1 MNRHE
6 RQLRLDRY
14 FQQINSVILS
24 RQHPLT
30 GLLPAS
36 TAVNAHGDYT
46 DAWVRD
52 NVYSIISA
60 WGLALAYRKLDNNQG
75 RAYLLEQS
83 VVKLMRGLLI
93 AQMKQADKVEQFKN
107 HQSAENAL
115 HAKYETQTG
124 EPVVGDDEWGHLQL
138 DATSLYLLMLAQMT
152 ASGLRI
158 VYTLDEVD
166 FIQNLVHYIGR
177 AYRTPDY
184 GIWERGHKI
193 NHGLR
198 ELNASSIGMA
208 KAALEAMRELNL
220 FGPEGGSDSVIHVVA
235 DEIARTRSTL
245 HAILPRESGSKEVD
259 AALLS
264 VVGFP
269 AFAIEDPE
277 LAQTTRHSVIGKLQG
292 RYGCKR
298 FLLDGHQ
305 TVLEDSNRLHYEP
318 HELKQF
324 EHIES
329 EWPLFFTYLLL
340 DALFRHDQDTAQ
352 DYRTR
357 LEDLAIDDTGQPLLP
372 ELFYVPLEAIEQE
385 RAQPHSQPRLANE
398 NLPLVWAQSLFY
410 LGTMIQDGLLEIT
423 DIDPLQRHL
432 SIGRERSTCVQ
443 IALLAED
450 AAVQRQLLDQ
460 GVVSETLQEVA
471 PIQVRTAKELAEAL
485 YLLGK
490 NDKLQLT
497 GRPPR
502 RIRSLTTS
510 QVFQIHDDTV
520 VFLPELLNQKDFYL
534 NHDNKL
540 LVEQLKNELIY
551 HQRNWDIPGR
561 PLIVLKITAAMLNQ
575 EGQNDLIR
583 LIGELQ
589 QGEVND
595 IPVRLGRLA
604 ELMTTAAK
612 KRLAYLDDYQFEAP
626 PQTTEDKPG
635 QVLKYDPLKTRPLS
649 AAQEQRVDLE
659 TAPTELIER
668 LHYSDNPY
676 LQIAIL
682 TRLVDLV
689 GFEHVVNTA
698 AEEAPRTDVC
708 ELVKELYDRA
718 VMHHLWSVVR
728 QAAILLDKHDAGLE
742 DAVTELLVRQKLVD
756 LGRSYTNEAL
766 VVEPRS
772 NAEIIALIEA
782 YGGDDKRLQ
791 ILCEEVLIYL
801 GALIKADPKLFD
813 QILTLRVYDLVA
825 LLIYKTANEYG
836 LSQSEAFEILLQLRP
851 HEIQLQLRTVLE
863 GMGTALDQ
871 VFNLETLHYCGV
883 ENDLTRVVF
892 QKKEDPEAYGG
903 YQDWRDWRQ
912 HHGVLTRM
920 ADSFYVGIWN
930 VLGGCPGIVIGDRYE
945 RSNYLDADL
954 RSATTANE
962 QNFALVVAQLLNKI
976 HAAEYRHLTIE
987 ALTTLAAI
995 FRANPELRISEAIVL
1010 DVIIGHAV
1018 RQAWLD
1024 QHPDHADDY
1033 ERHKAQAW
1041 EAFYLM
1047 PPHETASAM
1056 MDAFIFLLSPDNA
1069 SQTGTQSSEELAS

>member
-6 RQLRLDRY
+6 RQLLLDRY
-14 FQQINSVILS
+14 FQQINDVILS
-24 RQHPLT
+24 RQHPIT

-52 NVYSIISA
+52 NVYSIMSA

-93 AQMKQADKVEQFKN
+93 AQMKQAAKVERFKAD
-107 HQSAENAL
+107 QSAENAL
-115 HAKYETQTG
+115 HAKYDTQTG
-124 EPVVGDDEWGHLQL
+124 EAVVGDDEWGHLQL

-158 VYTLDEVD
+158 VYILDEVD
-166 FIQNLVHYIGR
+166 FVQNLVHYIGR

-208 KAALEAMRELNL
+208 KAALESLRELNL
-220 FGPEGGSDSVIHVVA
+220 FGPEGGSESVIHVVA

-245 HAILPRESGSKEVD
+245 KAILPRESGSKEVD

-264 VVGFP
+264 MVGFP
-269 AFAIEDPE
+269 AFAVEDE
-277 LAQTTRHSVIGKLQG
+277 DLAQHTRYAVIGKLQG

-305 TVLEDSNRLHYEP
+305 TALEDSQRLHYEP

-324 EHIES
+324 QHIES

-340 DALFRHDQDTAQ
+340 DALFRHDDETAR
-352 DYRTR
+352 DYRQR
-357 LEDLAIDDTGQPLLP
+357 LEQLAIDQNGYPLLP

-385 RAQPHSQPRLANE
+385 KAQPHTQPRLPNE
-398 NLPLVWAQSLFY
+398 NVPLVWAQSLFY

-432 SIGRERSTCVQ
+432 SIGRQRSTCVQ

-450 AAVQRQLLDQ
+450 EAVQQHLLDQ
-460 GVVSETLQEVA
+460 GVVSETLAQVA
-471 PIQVRTAKELAEAL
+471 PIQVRTARELAEGL
-485 YLLGK
+485 YRLGK

-510 QVFQIHDDTV
+510 QVFQINDKTV
-520 VFLPELLNQKDFYL
+520 VFLPEFLNQSDFYL

-540 LVEQLKNELIY
+540 LVEQLKSELAY
-551 HQRNWDIPGR
+551 HQHNWDIPGR
-561 PLIVLKITAAMLNQ
+561 PLLILKISAAMLHQ
-575 EGQNDLIR
+575 EGRNDLVN
-583 LIGELQ
+583 LIGQLQ
-589 QGEVND
+589 QGEFND
-595 IPVRLGRLA
+595 IPVRMGRLA

-612 KRLAYLDDYQFEAP
+612 RRLDYLDDYEFAAP
-626 PQTTEDKPG
+626 PQTTERLTR
-635 QVLKYDPLKTRPLS
+635 QRLKYDAMKTRPIP
-649 AAQEQRVDLE
+649 AGQEQKVDLA
-659 TAPTELIER
+659 TNPSDLIER
-668 LHYSDNPY
+668 LDYSDNPY

-682 TRLVDLV
+682 TRLKELV
-689 GFEHVVNTA
+689 GVDHALTLA
-698 AEEAPRTDVC
+698 DEAQPTTVC
-708 ELVKELYDRA
+708 DLIKEIYTRA
-718 VMHHLWSVVR
+718 VMNHIWSVVR

-742 DAVTELLVRQKLVD
+742 DAVTELLVRQKWVD
-756 LGRSYTNEAL
+756 LGRSYTNQAL
-766 VVEPRS
+766 LAEPRG
-772 NAEIIALIEA
+772 NHEIIALIQE
-782 YGGDDKRLQ
+782 YGGDDKRLHV
-791 ILCEEVLIYL
+791 LSEEVLISL
-801 GALIKADPKLFD
+801 GALIKAEPELFD
-813 QILTLRVYDLVA
+813 HILTLRIYDLIA
-825 LLIYKTANEYG
+825 LLINKITAEYRIN
-836 LSQSEAFEILLQLRP
+836 QSEAFETLLQLRP
-851 HEIQLQLRTVLE
+851 YEIQLQLRSVLD

-883 ENDLTRVVF
+883 DNDLNRAVF
-892 QKKEDPEAYGG
+892 RKKEDPEACGG
-903 YQDWRDWRQ
+903 YPNWLSWRQ

-920 ADSFYVGIWN
+920 ADSFYVGVWN

-976 HAAEYRHLTIE
+976 HAPEYRHLAIE

-995 FRANPELRISEAIVL
+995 FRANPELRLNDEIIL
-1010 DVIIGHAV
+1010 DVVIGHAV
-1018 RQAWLD
+1018 RQAWL
-1024 QHPDHADDY
+1024 
-1033 ERHKAQAW
+1033 ERHPEDQANYEAHKARAW
-1041 EAFYLM
+1041 EAFYVM
-1047 PPHETASAM
+1047 PPHEAATALV
-1056 MDAFIFLLSPDNA
+1056 DAFMFLLSPNN
-1069 SQTGTQSSEELAS
+1069 SNLTGAQSSEELAS

>member
-1 MNRHE
+1 MNRHQ
-6 RQLRLDRY
+6 RQLLLDRY
-14 FQQINSVILS
+14 FQQINTVILS
-24 RQHPLT
+24 RQHPIT

-36 TAVNAHGDYT
+36 TAINAHGDYT

-52 NVYSIISA
+52 NVYSVMSA

-93 AQMKQADKVEQFKN
+93 AQMKQADKVERFKSD
-107 HQSAENAL
+107 QSAKNAL
-115 HAKYETQTG
+115 HAKYDTQSG
-124 EPVVGDDEWGHLQL
+124 DAVVGDDEWGHLQL

-166 FIQNLVHYIGR
+166 FVQNLVHYIGR

-220 FGPEGGSDSVIHVVA
+220 FGPEGGSESVIHVVA

-245 HAILPRESGSKEVD
+245 KAILPRESGSKEVD

-269 AFAIEDPE
+269 AFAVEDAQ
-277 LAQTTRHSVIGKLQG
+277 LAQQTRHAVVGKLQG

-305 TVLEDSNRLHYEP
+305 TTLEDQERLHYEP

-340 DALFRHDQDTAQ
+340 DALFRHDEQTAQ
-352 DYRTR
+352 DYRER
-357 LEDLAIDDTGQPLLP
+357 LEQLAIDQNGYPLLP
-372 ELFYVPLEAIEQE
+372 ELFYVPLEAIAQE
-385 RAQPHSQPRLANE
+385 KARPHTQPRLPNE
-398 NLPLVWAQSLFY
+398 NLPLIWAQSLFY

-423 DIDPLQRHL
+423 DVDPLQRHL

-450 AAVQRQLLDQ
+450 DTVQQRLLDQ
-460 GVVSETLQEVA
+460 GVVSETLEQVA
-471 PIQVRTAKELAEAL
+471 PIQVRTARELAEGL

-490 NDKLQLT
+490 NDKLRLT

-510 QVFQIHDDTV
+510 QVFQINDKTV
-520 VFLPELLNQKDFYL
+520 VFLPEFLNQSDFYL

-540 LVEQLKNELIY
+540 LVEQLKGELVY
-551 HQRNWDIPGR
+551 HQHNWDIPGR
-561 PLIVLKITAAMLNQ
+561 PLIILKITAAMLHQ
-575 EGQNDLIR
+575 EGQNDLIH
-583 LIGELQ
+583 LIEQLQ
-589 QGEVND
+589 QGEFND
-595 IPVRLGRLA
+595 IPVRMGRLA

-612 KRLAYLDDYQFEAP
+612 KRLAYLDDYEFAAP
-626 PQTTEDKPG
+626 PQTTERLG
-635 QVLKYDPLKTRPLS
+635 SRLLKYDAMKTRPLS
-649 AAQEQRVDLE
+649 ADQERKVDLE
-659 TAPTELIER
+659 TSPTELTER
-668 LHYSDNPY
+668 LHYADNPY

-682 TRLVDLV
+682 TRLVELAGFDHPITLVEDSRQSTVCDLI
-689 GFEHVVNTA
+689 
-698 AEEAPRTDVC
+698 
-708 ELVKELYDRA
+708 KEIYGRA
-718 VMHHLWSVVR
+718 VMNHVWSVVR

-742 DAVTELLVRQKLVD
+742 DAVTELLARQKLVD
-756 LGRSYTNEAL
+756 LGRSYTNQAL
-766 VVEPRS
+766 VTEPRTS
-772 NAEIIALIEA
+772 TEVVALIRE
-782 YGGDDKRLQ
+782 YGGDDPRLHVLSEE
-791 ILCEEVLIYL
+791 ILISL
-801 GALIKADPKLFD
+801 GALIKARPELFD
-813 QILTLRVYDLVA
+813 QILTLRIYDLIT
-825 LLIYKTANEYG
+825 LLINKIAHEYHINQG
-836 LSQSEAFEILLQLRP
+836 EAFEILLQLRP
-851 HEIQLQLRTVLE
+851 YEIQQQLCSVLNS
-863 GMGTALDQ
+863 MGTALDQ
-871 VFNLETLHYCGV
+871 VFDLETLHYCGID
-883 ENDLTRVVF
+883 NDIKRVVF
-892 QKKEDPEAYGG
+892 RKKEDPEGYGG
-903 YQDWRDWRQ
+903 YPNWRAWRE

-920 ADSFYVGIWN
+920 PDSFYVGVWN

-945 RSNYLDADL
+945 RSNYLNAEL
-954 RSATTANE
+954 RAATTANE

-976 HAAEYRHLTIE
+976 HAPEYRHLAIE
-987 ALTTLAAI
+987 ALSTLAAV
-995 FRANPELRISEAIVL
+995 FRANPDLKINEEIIL
-1010 DVIIGHAV
+1010 DVVIGHAV
-1018 RQAWLD
+1018 RQAWL
-1024 QHPDHADDY
+1024 
-1033 ERHKAQAW
+1033 ERHPEDQLTYKQHKARAW

-1047 PPHETASAM
+1047 PPHEAATAL

-1069 SQTGTQSSEELAS
+1069 SPDLSPPFAARAF